1 MILVDTSVLIDYL
14 KGINNSGVEKLEKV
28 IVQQL
33 GFAITPIIYQE
44 VLQGA
49 RNKKE
54 FEILD
59 RYLKTQQF
67 VYPLDSVNSYRAAAF
82 LFFSARKKGITV
94 RSSTDCLIAQIA
106 IDNKLA
112 LLHND
117 NDYNEIAKVSKLKI
131 L

>member
-1 MILVDTSVLIDYL
+1 MILVDTSVLIDFL
-14 KGINNSGVEKLEKV
+14 KGIDNSAVEKLEKT
-28 IVQQL
+28 IIQQL

-49 RNKKE
+49 KNEKE
-54 FEILD
+54 FDILD

-67 VYPLDSVNSYRAAAF
+67 VYPLDPVKSYRAAAF
-82 LFFSARKKGITV
+82 LFYSARKKGITI
-94 RSSTDCLIAQIA
+94 RSATDCLIAQIA
-106 IDNKLA
+106 IDNKLT

-117 NDYNEIAKVSKLKI
+117 NDYNEIAKVSKLMT